1 MKKVDDLEFFKPPMT
16 PINKAVAIRQCLN
29 RFTANLAGGFPLN
42 LVKSFFKNWGRV
54 AALVR
59 SHMIDIDILL
69 QDNRTTTETKPLTP
83 NQQQLLISKLIKK
96 YIK

>member
-1 MKKVDDLEFFKPPMT
+1 MT
-16 PINKAVAIRQCLN
+16 PINKAVAFRQCLN
-29 RFTANLAGGFPLN
+29 GFTANLAGGFPLN